1 MVCPSCKSERVQ
13 SRGTEYGR
21 RRFYCVAC
29 GKWFKEVLDY
39 EEQHVGLTEDKVW
52 SELKDRYSKDELRT
66 LATGRGINPASIARP
81 NISFKGEDI
90 CIGFCTDTHIGEESF
105 YDDLWYAFA
114 EEAKA
119 EGATLI
125 AHGGDVHEGMSNR
138 PDQVYHLRDVGFSAQ
153 MDHAE
158 RLFRATDL
166 PIYMID
172 GNHDRWGVKS
182 SGLFAVRDL
191 AKRFNKPDGSP
202 GRVQFIGSDCG
213 EVLIN
218 GTRWMLSHGED
229 GAAYATSYRPQKMA
243 ESFSG
248 GDKPN
253 VLLLGHDHKQGY
265 FFERNIHIIDGG
277 ALSYQSAW
285 MRATRKACHTGFWII
300 HARIRD
306 GEIIRLAPIWYPF
319 YK

>member
-13 SRGTEYGR
+13 SRGMEYGR

-39 EEQHVGLTEDKVW
+39 EEKHVGLTEDKVW
-52 SELKDRYSKDELRT
+52 AELKDRYSKDELRT

-105 YDDLWYAFA
+105 IDDLWLAFV
-114 EEAKA
+114 EECKE
-119 EGATLI
+119 EGAEFILH
-125 AHGGDVHEGMSNR
+125 AGDVLEGMSNR
-138 PDQVYHLRDVGFSAQ
+138 PDQMYHLSDVGASAQ
-153 MDHAE
+153 IDHAR
-158 RLFRATDL
+158 RLFADC
-166 PIYMID
+166 PIPIKCID
-172 GNHDRWGVKS
+172 GNHDRWLVKS
-182 SGLFAVRDL
+182 SGLFAIRDL
-191 AKRFNKPDGSP
+191 CASMPNMEYLGP
-202 GRVQFIGSDCG
+202 DCG

-218 GTRWMLSHGED
+218 GTRWMLNHGED

-300 HARIRD
+300 RARIRE